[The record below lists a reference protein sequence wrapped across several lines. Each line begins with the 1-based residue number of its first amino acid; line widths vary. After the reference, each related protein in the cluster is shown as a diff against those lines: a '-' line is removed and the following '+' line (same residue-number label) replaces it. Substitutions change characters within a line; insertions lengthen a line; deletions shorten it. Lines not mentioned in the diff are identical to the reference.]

1 MGNYCTTTALSLVMI
16 GVDFTV
22 ANGTT
27 LAAKAITHA
36 EAEVNKYLSK
46 RYDISSTTFQ
56 TTTSIPPM
64 VTMLTEKLAEGYMW
78 RWLSRGS
85 KETLTRGE
93 ALIKDAKENL
103 SLIANY
109 KSDVLDTSGDPLADM
124 SNTAFSV
131 RCNTTDYS
139 NTFNEDDEKAWAVD
153 EDKVDDISDGR
164 D

>member
-1 MGNYCTTTALSLVMI
+1 MI

-131 RCNTTDYS
+131 RCNTTSYS
-139 NTFNEDDEKAWAVD
+139 NTFGEDAETAWAVD